1 MRGPP
6 RLRLVRNPKVVS
18 LKLSTET
25 DKSIE
30 MLAAQF
36 DVYKSD
42 LAEAAL
48 RLLLEVL
55 ENPGVID
62 VEKLRDGELRE
73 FLARLVE
80 RRENVRVVTVA

>member
-6 RLRLVRNPKVVS
+6 RLKLVRNPKVVS

-25 DKSIE
+25 DRSIE
-30 MLAAQF
+30 MLATQF

-73 FLARLVE
+73 FLARLLE
-80 RRENVRVVTVA
+80 RRAHAKLVVA